1 VIDALVAGRLH
12 SRPVQ
17 RTARTGSGQFV
28 TGKMVAATSDGT
40 LFVSLLAFDPEL
52 QAQLLDLDAG
62 ASLCVSGPMKAH
74 TYTDRDGAAQVSL
87 EVIVQTINPLR
98 HIKRKR
104 EPEQPGHDH

>member
-1 VIDALVAGRLH
+1 VIDVLVAGRLFAK
-12 SRPVQ
+12 PVQ

-28 TGKMVAATSDGT
+28 TAKVVAATSDGT
-40 LFVSLLAFDPEL
+40 LLVSLLAFDPEL

-62 ASLCVSGPMKAH
+62 ASLSITGPMKAH